1 MEKRFKREI
10 KSLGKISNFVSDFIG
25 RNGIDDSLT
34 FTINLA
40 VEELFTNMVK
50 YNTRNTNEI
59 SISLNKD
66 GNRLVVRLIDH
77 DVEPF
82 DVTKRGKVNIRQ
94 RLADRKPGGLGIHI
108 VKKLVDEIDYE
119 YRNRQSTVTLI
130 KMLEE

>member
-1 MEKRFKREI
+1 MEKKFKREL
-10 KSLGKISNFVSDFIG
+10 KSLDKISNFVSDFIA

-40 VEELFTNMVK
+40 VDELFTNMVK
-50 YNTRNTNEI
+50 YNTQNKNEI
-59 SISLNKD
+59 SISLNRD

-82 DVTKRGKVNIRQ
+82 DMTKRGKVNTRQ

-108 VKKLVDEIDYE
+108 VRKLVDKIDYE

>member
-10 KSLGKISNFVSDFIG
+10 KSLDKISNFVSDFIA

-40 VEELFTNMVK
+40 VEELFTNLVK
-50 YNTRNTNEI
+50 YNAQNTNEI
-59 SISLNKD
+59 SISLNRD
-66 GNRLVVRLIDH
+66 GNRLVVRLIDY

-82 DVTKRGKVNIRQ
+82 DVTKQGKVNIRQ

-108 VKKLVDEIDYE
+108 VKKLVDKIDYE

-130 KMLEE
+130 IMLEE

>member
-10 KSLGKISNFVSDFIG
+10 KSLGKISNFISDFIA

-34 FTINLA
+34 FTLNLA
-40 VEELFTNMVK
+40 LEELFTNMVK
-50 YNTRNTNEI
+50 YNTQNTNEI
-59 SISLNKD
+59 LISLNRD

-82 DVTKRGKVNIRQ
+82 DMTARGEVDVEKR
-94 RLADRKPGGLGIHI
+94 LEDRKPGGLGIHI
-108 VKKLVDEIDYE
+108 VKKLVDKIEYE
-119 YRNRQSTVTLI
+119 YRNRKSTVILI